1 MRAQRVSWW
10 AFLRSWGVGGGAWI
24 VALHVKMSKR
34 PPLVRV
40 GRFALDVVIGVV
52 LVGLVILVCS
62 VTSLPTP

>member
-1 MRAQRVSWW
+1 
-10 AFLRSWGVGGGAWI
+10 
-24 VALHVKMSKR
+24 MSKR